1 MNPKARQTLHLQ
13 PVTVY
18 TILKWLALAVLITRG
33 RGSISHAPSL
43 CRGGFWATRKQLRYA
58 PVLDAKLNVFCHTIL
73 SKAMVSCIIFSF
85 TEQIVCTEA
94 IINFN
99 VLNSQ
104 CKCMIYTL
112 SSRVKFPAVQ

>member
-1 MNPKARQTLHLQ
+1 MANTFSCYTICKSIL
-13 PVTVY
+13 VY
-18 TILKWLALAVLITRG
+18 TIM
-33 RGSISHAPSL
+33 
-43 CRGGFWATRKQLRYA
+43 
-58 PVLDAKLNVFCHTIL
+58 LDANVFCHTIL
-73 SKAMVSCIIFSF
+73 SEAMVSCIIFSF

-104 CKCMIYTL
+104 CKYMIYTL

>member
-1 MNPKARQTLHLQ
+1 MSVDILLSMRDDNMIVICMYMGYGKHFFLLYNMQE
-13 PVTVY
+13 Y
-18 TILKWLALAVLITRG
+18 TIM
-33 RGSISHAPSL
+33 
-43 CRGGFWATRKQLRYA
+43 
-58 PVLDAKLNVFCHTIL
+58 LDAKLNVFCHTIL
-73 SKAMVSCIIFSF
+73 SKAMVSCIIFSS